1 MTEITDRNILNQDN
15 SFSKINSSN
24 LSSDSLSSSSS
35 SSESLS
41 SSSISKKSNNEFKK
55 HYLIKILEIIMKK

>member
-35 SSESLS
+35 SSESLRVVQFQKKV
-41 SSSISKKSNNEFKK
+41 IMNSKN
-55 HYLIKILEIIMKK
+55 II

>member
-55 HYLIKILEIIMKK
+55 HYLIKILEIIMNK